1 MILIIVDPQYDFV
14 IGNLSVKGSR
24 KAIDHI
30 ASFIEQNDINKCY
43 ITVDWHSYNHCS
55 FKSEGGIWDKHCI
68 KYTYGAS
75 IIYSIISA
83 LGEKKIAL
91 DIIRKGEYHEEYTA
105 FTNLGLTDI
114 FGEKCWEIEKTNS
127 YYNILIP
134 ENEDVVICGLAGDY
148 CVLETIKALIDLK
161 PIIMLDGIASID
173 GGEKL
178 NNYIKEHNLKTI

>member
-1 MILIIVDPQYDFV
+1 MVLIIVDPQYDFV
-14 IGNLSVKGSR
+14 IGNLSIKGSR

-43 ITVDWHSYNHCS
+43 ITVDWHPYNHCS

-83 LGEKKIAL
+83 LGEKKITP

-105 FTNLGLTDI
+105 FTNTGLI
-114 FGEKCWEIEKTNS
+114 NVFGEKFWEIEKS
-127 YYNILIP
+127 SCRFNILIP
-134 ENEDVVICGLAGDY
+134 ENEDVVICGLNG
-148 CVLETIKALIDLK
+148 VLETIKALIDLN

-173 GGEKL
+173 DGEEL
-178 NNYIKEHNLKTI
+178 NNYIHENNLRTI

>member
-14 IGNLSVKGSR
+14 VGNLSVKGGR
-24 KAIDHI
+24 RAIDHI
-30 ASFIEQNDINKCY
+30 ASFIEQNDISKCY
-43 ITVDWHSYNHCS
+43 ITVDWHPYNHCS
-55 FKSEGGIWDKHCI
+55 FKSEGGIWNRHCV

-83 LGEKKIAL
+83 LGEKKITP
-91 DIIRKGEYHEEYTA
+91 DIVRKGEYYEEYTA
-105 FTNLGLTDI
+105 FTNLGLTDV
-114 FGEKCWEIEKTNS
+114 FGEKFWEIEKS
-127 YYNILIP
+127 SCKFNILIP

-148 CVLETIKALIDLK
+148 CVLETIKALIDLD